1 MVPLEG
7 SVILEGS
14 AKLERSIMSS
24 VRLLEML
31 ELFKRS
37 VMFIVT
43 FAVMLAIPDTV
54 LLHGVEKLKDR
65 VVNQPTVSMALLSR
79 SR

>member
-1 MVPLEG
+1 
-7 SVILEGS
+7 
-14 AKLERSIMSS
+14 MSS

-43 FAVMLAIPDTV
+43 FAVKLAIPDTV
-54 LLHGVEKLKDR
+54 LLHGKEKMKVR
-65 VVNQPTVSMALLSR
+65 VINQPTVSMALFRISG
-79 SR
+79 

>member
-14 AKLERSIMSS
+14 ERSIMSS

-43 FAVMLAIPDTV
+43 FAVKLAIPDTV
-54 LLHGVEKLKDR
+54 LLHGKEKMTVR
-65 VVNQPTVSMALLSR
+65 VINQPKLSMALFCISG
-79 SR
+79 

>member
-14 AKLERSIMSS
+14 TKLERSIMSS

-31 ELFKRS
+31 ELFTRS

-43 FAVMLAIPDTV
+43 FAVKLAIPDTV
-54 LLHGVEKLKDR
+54 LLHGKEKMKVR
-65 VVNQPTVSMALLSR
+65 VINQPTVSMALLCISG
-79 SR
+79 

>member
-7 SVILEGS
+7 SVILDGS
-14 AKLERSIMSS
+14 TKLERSIISS

-31 ELFKRS
+31 ELFTRS

-43 FAVMLAIPDTV
+43 FAVKLAIPDTV
-54 LLHGVEKLKDR
+54 LLHGKEKLKVR
-65 VVNQPTVSMALLSR
+65 VINQPTVSMALLCISG
-79 SR
+79 

>member
-31 ELFKRS
+31 ELLRRS

-54 LLHGVEKLKDR
+54 LLHEKEKIKVRL
-65 VVNQPTVSMALLSR
+65 VNQPTVSMALLSR
-79 SR
+79 SG

>member
-7 SVILEGS
+7 SVILDGS
-14 AKLERSIMSS
+14 TKLERSIMSS

-31 ELFKRS
+31 ELFTRS

-43 FAVMLAIPDTV
+43 FAVKLAIPDTV
-54 LLHGVEKLKDR
+54 LLHGKEKMKVR
-65 VVNQPTVSMALLSR
+65 VINQPTVSMALLCISG
-79 SR
+79 